1 MAMIQKKED
10 EKDVID
16 GIEIIGR
23 GEGPDGIDRPEVELH
38 DGLTAEDISG
48 TTAAREGEA
57 ETEPDP
63 ELMGKP
69 GLAEDADEQTDEQT
83 ARPARTKATAAKP
96 ARKRRRMPRNHG
108 KKFIAIAVIAVI
120 VAGILGYFIGT
131 GGFGSKG
138 AGTALLTEE
147 QLDATVAGWK
157 ANGSSHKVS
166 AREVLE
172 SQYSLDAIKNS
183 DGTYPTP
190 PADAVLSY
198 VRNQILLS
206 DVKANGISVDDKDI
220 EKYAEK
226 NLGTSDFAAIAQQ
239 YRVDEG
245 QAKEIVRQQTLIR
258 KLYEKVVPNA
268 VDIPQQPVEP
278 ADGNAEAATKEYAD
292 YIIRLAGKEWDAK
305 KGTWA
310 SSDGP
315 VATALADS
323 GFNPESATYTQAQA
337 AFYGAYQAYAQEAAK
352 QNETW
357 TSYVNELFGKASVS
371 LYGLFA

>member
-23 GEGPDGIDRPEVELH
+23 GEGPDGLDRPEVELH

-48 TTAAREGEA
+48 TTAAREDEA

-63 ELMGKP
+63 ELMGEA
-69 GLAEDADEQTDEQT
+69 GLAEDADEHPTH
-83 ARPARTKATAAKP
+83 PAQAKAAAAKP
-96 ARKRRRMPRNHG
+96 GRKRRRMPRNHG
-108 KKFIAIAVIAVI
+108 KKFIAIAVIAAI
-120 VAGILGYFIGT
+120 VAGVLGYFIGT

-138 AGTALLTEE
+138 AGSALLTED
-147 QLDATVAGWK
+147 QLDTTVAGWK
-157 ANGSSHKVS
+157 VNGSSHKVS

-172 SQYSLDAIKNS
+172 SQYSLEAIKNS
-183 DGTYPTP
+183 DGKYPTP

-206 DVKANGISVDDKDI
+206 DVEANGITVDDKDI

-239 YRVDEG
+239 YRVDED

-278 ADGNAEAATKEYAD
+278 ADGNAEAANKEYAD

-310 SSDGP
+310 SNDGP
-315 VATALADS
+315 VVAALADS
-323 GFNPESATYTQAQA
+323 GFNPESATYNQAQA
-337 AFYGAYQAYAQEAAK
+337 AFYGAYQAYTQEAAK

-357 TSYVNELFGKASVS
+357 TSYVNELFGKASVN

>member
-1 MAMIQKKED
+1 MAMIQKKDD

-23 GEGPDGIDRPEVELH
+23 GEGPDGLDRPDVELH
-38 DGLTAEDISG
+38 DGMSAEDISG
-48 TTAAREGEA
+48 TTAEREGEA

-63 ELMGKP
+63 ELVGETGQAEGAHDESEKSDQAKP
-69 GLAEDADEQTDEQT
+69 ADQ
-83 ARPARTKATAAKP
+83 KP

-108 KKFIAIAVIAVI
+108 KKFIAIAVVAVI

-138 AGTALLTEE
+138 AGTAQLTED
-147 QLDATVAGWK
+147 QLDTTVAGWK

-166 AREVLE
+166 AKEVLE
-172 SQYSLDAIKNS
+172 SQYSLDAIKDA
-183 DGTYPTP
+183 DGKYPTP

-198 VRNQILLS
+198 VRNQILLN
-206 DVKANGISVDDKDI
+206 DVKANDISVDDKDI
-220 EKYAEK
+220 KKYAEK
-226 NLGTSDFAAIAQQ
+226 NLGTSDFSAIAQQ
-239 YRVDEG
+239 YRVDED

-268 VDIPQQPVEP
+268 VDIPQQPAEP

-292 YIIRLAGKEWDAK
+292 YIIKLAGKEWDAK
-305 KGTWA
+305 KGAWA
-310 SSDGP
+310 SNDGP

-357 TSYVNELFGKASVS
+357 TSYVNELFSKASVS